1 MAPTWMELAVTWL
14 SVYVY
19 RGVPLLSLSMHLI
32 LAIFSESRRREEH
45 GWKRLLVWVAYQL
58 TDWGPAYVISNLY
71 LETKPPEKMII
82 AFWVPFLLL
91 HHARPDNI
99 SVYTIEDSLLWIR
112 LIVSVL
118 PKSGGSFIIVYRFI
132 LTDCAADWSLRW
144 ASSIMLFL
152 GIWKYLESAV
162 ALWLSNL
169 GHICKP
175 KKQIDLSD
183 VKRRLSEKLKQRDL
197 SDLNDDEATVKEK
210 DDEALLVAHGLFEI
224 CKGAFCDYMVGV
236 DHEEIT
242 DMFYDKWETLCTV
255 VEMELS
261 LMYDI
266 LYTKA
271 AVVHTLGG
279 YAIRL
284 ASPPLTATALLLFVL
299 HCKEEKISLQGQRT
313 PPRAPEA
320 LRLAPVHAG
329 VRNGPVEENIYNA
342 LAMPYGHSEEQAAED
357 HWRYDY
363 EQASPEAYEQ
373 AEHSC
378 VHGLNRF
385 AYRQDTPNTCF
396 QDDDQAKADTDEQ
409 HGDQTKPMDSEED
422 MEFPP
427 ELQEVILIW
436 HIATDVFLSCRP
448 STAGDKSIELEK
460 AIEQMSDYMM
470 FLVAKR
476 SEMLPG
482 LKLRSLY
489 KNTQDTLKK
498 IWGIKAA
505 TEGRKQYTSYVTKE
519 KEELAKWMPG
529 NMDYLKGPCITTTIV
544 WEGTQLARVLLNLAE
559 ENEQDT
565 GTVER
570 LAYWVPDLRELPGD
584 MKGMLKLILDAW
596 VRLLL
601 YASIRCSRDSH
612 AKQLSRGGE
621 LTTLVWIIAEHA
633 ERKFVK
639 EHLPLLFPPKKEKTE

>member
-299 HCKEEKISLQGQRT
+299 HCKEGMKPVDIAISYILLLT
-313 PPRAPEA
+313 TF
-320 LRLAPVHAG
+320 LLD
-329 VRNGPVEENIYNA
+329 VRWLFRA
-342 LAMPYGHSEEQAAED
+342 LASSWTHSYFKHRGHSWLKRAFWCQAR
-357 HWRYDY
+357 W
-363 EQASPEAYEQ
+363 
-373 AEHSC
+373 
-378 VHGLNRF
+378 
-385 AYRQDTPNTCF
+385 
-396 QDDDQAKADTDEQ
+396 
-409 HGDQTKPMDSEED
+409 
-422 MEFPP
+422 
-427 ELQEVILIW
+427 
-436 HIATDVFLSCRP
+436 
-448 STAGDKSIELEK
+448 
-460 AIEQMSDYMM
+460 
-470 FLVAKR
+470 
-476 SEMLPG
+476 
-482 LKLRSLY
+482 
-489 KNTQDTLKK
+489 KK
-498 IWGIKAA
+498 FRGFVV
-505 TEGRKQYTSYVTKE
+505 SF
-519 KEELAKWMPG
+519 
-529 NMDYLKGPCITTTIV
+529 C
-544 WEGTQLARVLLNLAE
+544 
-559 ENEQDT
+559 
-565 GTVER
+565 
-570 LAYWVPDLRELPGD
+570 
-584 MKGMLKLILDAW
+584 
-596 VRLLL
+596 
-601 YASIRCSRDSH
+601 
-612 AKQLSRGGE
+612 LSR
-621 LTTLVWIIAEHA
+621 LSLW
-633 ERKFVK
+633 
-639 EHLPLLFPPKKEKTE
+639 